1 MNKPTVSS
9 VVCTEPHLY
18 LQDDRPIVRLLHY
31 FEAHLIQLLCRI
43 VIVPGRR
50 SAHSLPS
57 NAWGRALCAPPYRS
71 RPLACTFASVVRSLS
86 PPSEHPPP
94 PGPLYALLSLYPIGP
109 GLCPLRLLSDRLRR
123 FSRLSESVQ
132 FSAEVVALPFGLFA
146 PPALLIHP
154 FAQRTLCHFAA
165 GTFSVEFFAEFSQLA
180 GREGALRGL
189 SRL

>member
-1 MNKPTVSS
+1 M
-9 VVCTEPHLY
+9 
-18 LQDDRPIVRLLHY
+18 LL
-31 FEAHLIQLLCRI
+31 
-43 VIVPGRR
+43 
-50 SAHSLPS
+50 
-57 NAWGRALCAPPYRS
+57 
-71 RPLACTFASVVRSLS
+71 LS
-86 PPSEHPPP
+86 SEHPTPP
-94 PGPLYALLSLYPIGP
+94 RPALYGLRSAWSSRV
-109 GLCPLRLLSDRLRR
+109 GLCPLRHLLDRLGR

-189 SRL
+189 SRF